1 MGEYTHNHYVPV
13 WYQRRFML
21 PGQSK
26 YFRLDLK
33 PDMIT
38 TPKGKIPSKAEHEWS
53 PEGIFAQDDLYTTKW
68 GTITNTEIEKFFFGK
83 LDNDALAAVEYF
95 SNFSHTSANEK
106 AFNTLLPYMSVQ
118 KLRSPKGLVDLAE
131 RAESQDNNMTL
142 MLLQRVQNMFCA
154 VWTEAV
160 WQIADASNSPTKFII
175 SDHPVTVY
183 NRACPPLS
191 KWCEGHNDP
200 DVRLNATHTFFPLS
214 LDKVLILTNLSWAR
228 DPYQNETRY
237 RPNPGLFR
245 TAIFNFLSVQVNRTL
260 TEDEVLQINSITK
273 RRAFRYI
280 AAAKKEWL
288 FPEKYCS
295 TDNWKKFGDGWL
307 LMPEQRLLYMGGE
320 VVIGYRG
327 GGGDS
332 FSEYGHR
339 PWEKGYKDEDRSK
352 RETESLYRFKAEW
365 AMKHGRKYTAV
376 NEDFGGR
383 LTEDSEDMTTEH
395 KRTLEKFKK
404 KR

>member
-13 WYQRRFML
+13 WYQLRFML

-38 TPKGKIPSKAEHEWS
+38 TPKGKIPRKAEHEWS

-154 VWTEAV
+154 VWTEA
-160 WQIADASNSPTKFII
+160 NS
-175 SDHPVTVY
+175 
-183 NRACPPLS
+183 
-191 KWCEGHNDP
+191 
-200 DVRLNATHTFFPLS
+200 
-214 LDKVLILTNLSWAR
+214 
-228 DPYQNETRY
+228 
-237 RPNPGLFR
+237 
-245 TAIFNFLSVQVNRTL
+245 
-260 TEDEVLQINSITK
+260 
-273 RRAFRYI
+273 
-280 AAAKKEWL
+280 
-288 FPEKYCS
+288 
-295 TDNWKKFGDGWL
+295 
-307 LMPEQRLLYMGGE
+307 
-320 VVIGYRG
+320 
-327 GGGDS
+327 
-332 FSEYGHR
+332 
-339 PWEKGYKDEDRSK
+339 
-352 RETESLYRFKAEW
+352 
-365 AMKHGRKYTAV
+365 GRIELA
-376 NEDFGGR
+376 
-383 LTEDSEDMTTEH
+383 H
-395 KRTLEKFKK
+395 
-404 KR
+404 